1 MRQMEF
7 KMERQGLL
15 EEGQEV
21 NVTESALPT
30 SYYYTITPA
39 VAMSR
44 NYQAYERLQSR
55 KGIVKEVKETPRGFY
70 TVVEFDEDEPTCRES
85 ESGNRRGKPAES
97 DAPPGA
103 HFYSRQVGSSSSN
116 STTV

>member
-70 TVVEFDEDEPTCRES
+70 TCLLYTSPSPRD
-85 ESGNRRGKPAES
+85 
-97 DAPPGA
+97 
-103 HFYSRQVGSSSSN
+103 
-116 STTV
+116 

>member
-70 TVVEFDEDEPTCRES
+70 TVVEFDEDEPTRTKMSTRWCIRF
-85 ESGNRRGKPAES
+85 RRFT
-97 DAPPGA
+97 APIPG
-103 HFYSRQVGSSSSN
+103 F
-116 STTV
+116 

>member
-44 NYQAYERLQSR
+44 NYQAYERLLTRTKMSTR
-55 KGIVKEVKETPRGFY
+55 WCIRFRRFTAPIPGF
-70 TVVEFDEDEPTCRES
+70 
-85 ESGNRRGKPAES
+85 
-97 DAPPGA
+97 
-103 HFYSRQVGSSSSN
+103 
-116 STTV
+116 

>member
-44 NYQAYERLQSR
+44 NYQAYER
-55 KGIVKEVKETPRGFY
+55 
-70 TVVEFDEDEPTCRES
+70 VEIGRASCRE
-85 ESGNRRGKPAES
+85 R
-97 DAPPGA
+97 
-103 HFYSRQVGSSSSN
+103 V
-116 STTV
+116 

>member
-21 NVTESALPT
+21 NVTESAL
-30 SYYYTITPA
+30 PA

-70 TVVEFDEDEPTCRES
+70 TVVEFDEDEPT
-85 ESGNRRGKPAES
+85 
-97 DAPPGA
+97 
-103 HFYSRQVGSSSSN
+103 
-116 STTV
+116 

>member
-30 SYYYTITPA
+30 SYYYTIT
-39 VAMSR
+39 
-44 NYQAYERLQSR
+44 
-55 KGIVKEVKETPRGFY
+55 
-70 TVVEFDEDEPTCRES
+70 
-85 ESGNRRGKPAES
+85 
-97 DAPPGA
+97 
-103 HFYSRQVGSSSSN
+103 RQWP
-116 STTV
+116 

>member
-30 SYYYTITPA
+30 SYYYTIPFRDCSLSYA
-39 VAMSR
+39 
-44 NYQAYERLQSR
+44 
-55 KGIVKEVKETPRGFY
+55 
-70 TVVEFDEDEPTCRES
+70 
-85 ESGNRRGKPAES
+85 
-97 DAPPGA
+97 
-103 HFYSRQVGSSSSN
+103 
-116 STTV
+116 

>member
-55 KGIVKEVKETPRGFY
+55 KVIVKEVNETPRGFY
-70 TVVEFDEDEPTCRES
+70 TVVEFDEDEPT
-85 ESGNRRGKPAES
+85 
-97 DAPPGA
+97 
-103 HFYSRQVGSSSSN
+103 
-116 STTV
+116 

>member
-55 KGIVKEVKETPRGFY
+55 NCLLYTSPSPR
-70 TVVEFDEDEPTCRES
+70 DCS
-85 ESGNRRGKPAES
+85 
-97 DAPPGA
+97 
-103 HFYSRQVGSSSSN
+103 
-116 STTV
+116 

>member
-1 MRQMEF
+1 MRQMDF

-15 EEGQEV
+15 EEGLEV

-55 KGIVKEVKETPRGFY
+55 K
-70 TVVEFDEDEPTCRES
+70 
-85 ESGNRRGKPAES
+85 
-97 DAPPGA
+97 
-103 HFYSRQVGSSSSN
+103 
-116 STTV
+116 

>member
-30 SYYYTITPA
+30 SYYYTNNTA
-39 VAMSR
+39 VAMIR
-44 NYQAYERLQSR
+44 NNQAYERLQSR
-55 KGIVKEVKETPRGFY
+55 KGIGKEVNETPRGF
-70 TVVEFDEDEPTCRES
+70 
-85 ESGNRRGKPAES
+85 
-97 DAPPGA
+97 
-103 HFYSRQVGSSSSN
+103 
-116 STTV
+116 